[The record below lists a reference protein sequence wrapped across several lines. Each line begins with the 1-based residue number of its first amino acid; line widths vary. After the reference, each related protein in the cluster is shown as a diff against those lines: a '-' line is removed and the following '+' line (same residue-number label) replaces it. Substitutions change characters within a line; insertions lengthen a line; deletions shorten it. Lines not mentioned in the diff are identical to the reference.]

1 MDYVKREENNILD
14 EENYKIYMENLQKS
28 HQIDTTD
35 YHHTMSMEQLH
46 QAVVQSSLS
55 TSTIVHNFQLPISPR
70 QMSTLMM
77 KTNHLTRSLNFN
89 ELPAHLPK
97 NLAMDME
104 LLGLPNDLSHNLRH
118 EDLLTQNL
126 SRNIDNIM
134 LARTLNN
141 DLDLQNS
148 LAHIQNL
155 QDQELSRSLSAE
167 MAQNINRANMSQ
179 NMNRE
184 MQHDLGNE
192 IDLSHLSRQNL
203 EHDVLMNQEDSRRS
217 PLVQNVDNHLLEQ
230 HIAQRLEQHMTLKMD
245 QAVERIDQQRFD
257 QSLAQRIEPLVQRLD
272 PRLLNANAL
281 HEQRVLEQNE
291 HLFPMPMHIKSEQ
304 EDDGYFYDNI
314 NQGLSS
320 TGINGDILPH
330 TDHPA
335 TQSNTIPHE
344 VLYTHS
350 VYNNHSLPVPALNP
364 IDLYS
369 RPQNYVQNYVAENPQ
384 NLVVHRQFENSSPYT
399 EDLKKIRHDS
409 VKKHDVKTAQ
419 PKENLKPTDQNKMYY
434 GYDYVIVEKN
444 ENDSSSNNKL
454 TEELAMGIKGEY
466 LCYKCNEMFPSKRVL
481 KQHAKL
487 CENADGTEL
496 EKLGKFTCSQ
506 CAYRCQSPAILK
518 IHERTHTG
526 EKPYACTFCDYK
538 SGQKNNVAKHILVH
552 MKQKPFGCQYCD
564 YRCAQKNNL
573 VVHER
578 THTGDKPFACPYCD
592 YRTVQKPNL
601 VKHMYLHTDQKP
613 FSCDLCN
620 YRCVQKA
627 NLTKHKQR
635 HMNEKDGDKV
645 DIKTQIKP
653 YKPRQKSVKCP
664 LCSYRCVQKSSL
676 EKHMQYKHVDAVE
689 CQDNLDCGLN
699 LMKSVCD
706 NKTDHHSEVTNH
718 DHHNDDHGLN
728 LMKNGHVTN
737 TEPVSIFAKCE
748 KSSI

>member
-1 MDYVKREENNILD
+1 MDFVKREENNILD

-35 YHHTMSMEQLH
+35 CHHTMSMEQLH
-46 QAVVQSSLS
+46 QAVVQSSLN
-55 TSTIVHNFQLPISPR
+55 TSTIVHNFPLPISPR
-70 QMSTLMM
+70 QISTLMM
-77 KTNHLTRSLNFN
+77 KTNHLSRSLNFN
-89 ELPAHLPK
+89 EIPAHLPK

-118 EDLLTQNL
+118 EELLSQNL
-126 SRNIDNIM
+126 SRNIDNLM

-141 DLDLQNS
+141 DFELQNS
-148 LAHIQNL
+148 LAHIQSL
-155 QDQELSRSLSAE
+155 QEQEINRSLNAE
-167 MAQNINRANMSQ
+167 MAHNLNRVNLSQ
-179 NMNRE
+179 NMSRD

-203 EHDVLMNQEDSRRS
+203 EQDVIMAQEVARRS

-230 HIAQRLEQHMTLKMD
+230 HIAQRLEQHMTLKLD
-245 QAVERIDQQRFD
+245 QAVDRIDHSLSQRFD
-257 QSLAQRIEPLVQRLD
+257 QRLD
-272 PRLLNANAL
+272 PRLLNSGAL
-281 HEQRVLEQNE
+281 HDQRVLEQTE
-291 HLFPMPMHIKSEQ
+291 QLFPMPMNIKSEQ
-304 EDDGYFYDNI
+304 EDDGYFYENI

-320 TGINGDILPH
+320 TGINGEILTH
-330 TDHPA
+330 TEHP
-335 TQSNTIPHE
+335 TQPNAAIHQEP
-344 VLYTHS
+344 LYTHP
-350 VYNNHSLPVPALNP
+350 VYNNQNLPVPALNP
-364 IDLYS
+364 IDIYS
-369 RPQNYVQNYVAENPQ
+369 RPQNYVQNYITENPQ
-384 NLVVHRQFENSSPYT
+384 NLVMQRQFENASPYT
-399 EDLKKIRHDS
+399 EDLKKLRQDS
-409 VKKHDVKTAQ
+409 IKKNDVKTAQ
-419 PKENLKPTDQNKMYY
+419 PKENLKPTDQNKIYY
-434 GYDYVIVEKN
+434 GYVNDYAIVEKN
-444 ENDSSSNNKL
+444 ENDSSSHNKL
-454 TEELAMGIKGEY
+454 TEELAMSIKGEY
-466 LCYKCNEMFPSKRVL
+466 ICYKCNEVFPSKRVL

-487 CENADGTEL
+487 CDNAEGADL

-635 HMNEKDGDKV
+635 HMNEKDGEKV
-645 DIKTQIKP
+645 DVKMQMKP

-676 EKHMQYKHVDAVE
+676 EKHMQYKHVDAVD
-689 CQDNLDCGLN
+689 CQENLDCGLN

-706 NKTDHHSEVTNH
+706 KNDLHSEPHH
-718 DHHNDDHGLN
+718 DHNSDNGLN
-728 LMKNGHVTN
+728 LMKNGHVN
-737 TEPVSIFAKCE
+737 DIEHVSIFPKCD
-748 KSSI
+748 KSSV